1 MKPSVET
8 SCIFFS
14 TWTCRGY
21 PLGTIVWV
29 TWTTVLRWNHTNIRK
44 ACPFEDVNMKLVC
57 HQNYP
62 VPNRN
67 EQGTYTLSAFLYIK
81 ESSLRLSACVFI
93 IGPEMKLRLRNMSVH
108 WCPCDWHQAG
118 MSRWATGTGHD
129 ATKTF
134 WLQSKHWKLLGI
146 PSWWIQN
153 KISWT
158 LQTFYWASGMLPGV
172 TWICHPSSL
181 SV

>member
-1 MKPSVET
+1 MNYSNYA
-8 SCIFFS
+8 
-14 TWTCRGY
+14 G
-21 PLGTIVWV
+21 
-29 TWTTVLRWNHTNIRK
+29 IRN

-108 WCPCDWHQAG
+108 WCPCDWHRAG

-153 KISWT
+153 KISFWWP
-158 LQTFYWASGMLPGV
+158 LVAQQHLN
-172 TWICHPSSL
+172 SSNFL
-181 SV
+181 LGKRHAPRCDMDMSSQFS